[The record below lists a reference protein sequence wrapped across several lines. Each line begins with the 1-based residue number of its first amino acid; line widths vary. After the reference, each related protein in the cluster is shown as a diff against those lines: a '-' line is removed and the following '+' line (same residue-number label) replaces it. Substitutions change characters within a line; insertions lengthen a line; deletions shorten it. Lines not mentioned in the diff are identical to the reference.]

1 MKFRFVRTR
10 LLLTTLLLSLAP
22 STFAIDLKP
31 DEIRGK
37 GQQSPVTILQ
47 NRYFT
52 KALRPELGISYGTIT
67 NEAYT
72 DTALYGFRGAMFL
85 NEWIGVELQSM
96 TAKVADSDD
105 RKALRRITYYR
116 READGSFVQ
125 GILDPEVNQI
135 KKVIDTTAILAP
147 FYGKLNLADFLI
159 VYSDVYFTAG
169 LSRVST
175 DQGDLNALNYGAGQ
189 RFYWAKA
196 LSMRIDFR
204 ARTYTETR
212 NGADYRKNTY
222 SVDFGLS
229 YYLF

>member
-1 MKFRFVRTR
+1 MNLRHVRSSLFITA
-10 LLLTTLLLSLAP
+10 LTLSCSPAL
-22 STFAIDLKP
+22 FAIDLKP

-52 KALRPELGISYGTIT
+52 KALRPELGLSFGTIT

-72 DTALYGFRGAMFL
+72 DTALFGARGAIFL

-96 TAKVADSDD
+96 RAKVTDSDD

-116 READGSFVQ
+116 PEADGSFVQ

-135 KKVIDTTAILAP
+135 KKFVDISGILAP

-159 VYSDVYFTAG
+159 VYSDVYFTG
-169 LSRVST
+169 GVSRVST
-175 DQGDLNALNYGAGQ
+175 DQGDLNALTYGAGQ
-189 RFYWAKA
+189 RFYWAKS
-196 LSMRIDFR
+196 LSMRIDFK
-204 ARTYTETR
+204 ARSYIETR
-212 NGADYRKNTY
+212 NGSDYRKSTY

-229 YYLF
+229 YFLL

>member
-1 MKFRFVRTR
+1 M
-10 LLLTTLLLSLAP
+10 LMSLGP
-22 STFAIDLKP
+22 SVFAIDLKP
-31 DEIRGK
+31 EEIRGK

-72 DTALYGFRGAMFL
+72 DTALFGLRGAIFL
-85 NEWIGVELQSM
+85 NESLGVELQTFNAS
-96 TAKVADSDD
+96 VADSDD
-105 RKALRRITYYR
+105 RKALRKITYYR

-135 KKVIDTTAILAP
+135 KKVMDLSAIFAP

-169 LSRVST
+169 VSRVDT

-189 RFYWAKA
+189 RFYWAKS
-196 LSMRIDFR
+196 LSMRIDFK

-212 NGADYRKNTY
+212 NGGDYRKNTY

-229 YYLF
+229 YFLF

>member
-1 MKFRFVRTR
+1 MR
-10 LLLTTLLLSLAP
+10 LRSVCSRLFLTTWLLGSAP
-22 STFAIDLKP
+22 SLFAIDLKP
-31 DEIRGK
+31 EEIRGK

-52 KALRPELGISYGTIT
+52 KALRPELGVSYGTIT

-72 DTALYGFRGAMFL
+72 DTTFFGFRGAMFL

-96 TAKVADSDD
+96 TAKVADSGD
-105 RKALRRITYYR
+105 RKALRRIPYYR

-125 GILDPEVNQI
+125 GILDPEVNQL
-135 KKVIDTTAILAP
+135 KKMTDMTAILAP

-169 LSRVST
+169 LSRMAT

-189 RFYWAKA
+189 RFYWAKS
-196 LSMRIDFR
+196 LSMRIDFK
-204 ARTYTETR
+204 ARSYTETR
-212 NGADYRKNTY
+212 NGGDYRKNTY

-229 YYLF
+229 YFLF